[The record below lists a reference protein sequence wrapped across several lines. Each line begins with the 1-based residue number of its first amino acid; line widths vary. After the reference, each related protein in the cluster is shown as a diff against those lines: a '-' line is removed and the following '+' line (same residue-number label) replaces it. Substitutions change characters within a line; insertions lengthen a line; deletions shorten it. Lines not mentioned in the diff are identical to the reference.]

1 MKNLWWAACDK
12 DDLIISEMHA
22 YVHAKMKKW
31 RWCWCCCKREQDTC
45 EISINK
51 RSKKGNSGGGGMVVV
66 SVVSHTEIKEWL
78 HYYALCG
85 IATHHGAQLLL
96 SL

>member
-12 DDLIISEMHA
+12 DDLIINEMHA
-22 YVHAKMKKW
+22 YVHAKMKK
-31 RWCWCCCKREQDTC
+31 RWYWCCCKREQDTC
-45 EISINK
+45 EISVNK
-51 RSKKGNSGGGGMVVV
+51 RSKKGGSGSMVVV

-78 HYYALCG
+78 HYYALCA